1 MAMSEVLQKLESQR
15 GRIQGLRE
23 ELVRGEERVRGLD
36 AQIAQAEKQ
45 LTELGV
51 TSVAQ
56 VQQMDQEAE
65 RLAAEIEQGLA
76 DLDGRLERLNGTST
90 TRDQL

>member
-1 MAMSEVLQKLESQR
+1 MATSDVLQKLESQR

-23 ELVRGEERVRGLD
+23 DLVRGEERVRGLD
-36 AQIAQAEKQ
+36 TQIAQGEAQ
-45 LTELGV
+45 LREMGI

-56 VQQMDQEAE
+56 VQELDQEAE

-90 TRDQL
+90 TGGQL